1 MTNSFKTLVWVIFE
15 FVLIFILLSM
25 PGSDIQGTS
34 WISIILHLPFADKI
48 IHIGLFGSLA
58 LSLFSHLEQY
68 SNISFRSTRTKALSL
83 ILCIVFGI
91 GMEFYQKYFVPS
103 RGFEVGD
110 MLADAMGAL
119 LALPFFNMV
128 KHYIQPKLKSI

>member
-1 MTNSFKTLVWVIFE
+1 MTNSFKTLAWVIFE

-25 PGSDIQGTS
+25 PAGNTPGNN
-34 WISIILHLPFADKI
+34 WISYLLQLPFADKV

-58 LSLFSHLEQY
+58 LSLFSHFEQY
-68 SNISFRSTRTKALSL
+68 SKASFQTTRTKALSL

-91 GMEFYQKYFVPS
+91 GMEYYQKYFVPS

-110 MLADAMGAL
+110 MLADTMGAL

-128 KHYIQPKLKSI
+128 KHFIQPKAKSI

>member
-25 PGSDIQGTS
+25 PGSEIQCTS

-48 IHIGLFGSLA
+48 IHMGLFGSLA
-58 LSLFSHLEQY
+58 LSLFFHFEQY

-83 ILCIVFGI
+83 IACILYGI

-103 RGFEVGD
+103 RSLDVID

>member
-25 PGSDIQGTS
+25 PSSGEPGTGWLS
-34 WISIILHLPFADKI
+34 YLLELPYADKI
-48 IHIGLFGSLA
+48 IHVGLFGSLV
-58 LSLFSHLEQY
+58 LSLFFHFEQY
-68 SNISFRSTRTKALSL
+68 SNVSFRSTRTKALSL

-91 GMEFYQKYFVPS
+91 GMEFYQKYFVPT

-110 MLADAMGAL
+110 MLADATGAL
-119 LALPFFNMV
+119 LALPFFNWV
-128 KHYIQPKLKSI
+128 KHFIQPKVKSI

>member
-25 PGSDIQGTS
+25 PGSEIQGTS

-48 IHIGLFGSLA
+48 IHMGLFGSLA
-58 LSLFSHLEQY
+58 LSLFSHFEQY

-83 ILCIVFGI
+83 ILCILFGI

-103 RGFEVGD
+103 RSLDVID

>member
-1 MTNSFKTLVWVIFE
+1 MTNSFKTFVWVIFE

-25 PGSDIQGTS
+25 PSSGEPGTGWLS
-34 WISIILHLPFADKI
+34 YLLELPYADKV
-48 IHIGLFGSLA
+48 IHVGLFGSLA

-103 RGFEVGD
+103 RSLDVID

>member
-1 MTNSFKTLVWVIFE
+1 MTNSFKTLAWVIFE

-25 PGSDIQGTS
+25 PAGNTPGNK
-34 WISIILHLPFADKI
+34 WILYLLQLPFADKV

>member
-25 PGSDIQGTS
+25 PSSGEQGTGLVS
-34 WISIILHLPFADKI
+34 FILSLPFADKV
-48 IHIGLFGSLA
+48 IHMILFGSLA
-58 LSLFSHLEQY
+58 LSIFSHFEQY
-68 SNISFRSTRTKALSL
+68 SNISIRSTRTKAVSL
-83 ILCIVFGI
+83 IVCILYGI

-110 MLADAMGAL
+110 MLADATGAL
-119 LALPFFNMV
+119 LGLPFFNMV
-128 KHYIQPKLKSI
+128 KHFIQPKSKKL

>member
-25 PGSDIQGTS
+25 PSSGEPGIGWLSY
-34 WISIILHLPFADKI
+34 LLELPYADKI
-48 IHIGLFGSLA
+48 IHVGLFGSLA
-58 LSLFSHLEQY
+58 LSLFFHFEQY
-68 SNISFRSTRTKALSL
+68 SNVSFRSTRAKALSL

-103 RGFEVGD
+103 RGFELGD
-110 MLADAMGAL
+110 MLADAIGAL

-128 KHYIQPKLKSI
+128 KHFIQPKAKSI

>member
-25 PGSDIQGTS
+25 PSSGEQGTGLVS
-34 WISIILHLPFADKI
+34 FILSLPFADKV
-48 IHIGLFGSLA
+48 IHMILFGSLA
-58 LSLFSHLEQY
+58 LSIFSHFEQY
-68 SNISFRSTRTKALSL
+68 SNISFKSTRTKAVSL
-83 ILCIVFGI
+83 IVCILYGI

-110 MLADAMGAL
+110 MLADATGAL
-119 LALPFFNMV
+119 LGLPFFNMV
-128 KHYIQPKLKSI
+128 KHFIQPKSKKL

>member
-1 MTNSFKTLVWVIFE
+1 MTNSFKTFVWVIFE

-25 PGSDIQGTS
+25 PSSGEPGTGWLSYLLELPYSD
-34 WISIILHLPFADKI
+34 KV
-48 IHIGLFGSLA
+48 IHVGLFGSLA

-83 ILCIVFGI
+83 ILCILFGI

-103 RGFEVGD
+103 RGLDVID
-110 MLADAMGAL
+110 MLADAAGAL

>member
-25 PGSDIQGTS
+25 PGSEIQGTS

-48 IHIGLFGSLA
+48 IHMGLFGSLA
-58 LSLFSHLEQY
+58 LSLFFHFEQY

-83 ILCIVFGI
+83 IACILYGI

-103 RGFEVGD
+103 RSLDVID
-110 MLADAMGAL
+110 MLADAMGSL
-119 LALPFFNMV
+119 LALPFFNGV
-128 KHYIQPKLKSI
+128 KHFIQPKLKSI

>member
-25 PGSDIQGTS
+25 PGSEIQGTS

-48 IHIGLFGSLA
+48 IHMGLFGSLA
-58 LSLFSHLEQY
+58 LSLFSHFEQY

-83 ILCIVFGI
+83 ILCILFGI

-110 MLADAMGAL
+110 MLADATGAL
-119 LALPFFNMV
+119 VALPFFNWV
-128 KHYIQPKLKSI
+128 RHFIQPKAKSI

>member
-1 MTNSFKTLVWVIFE
+1 MTNSFKTFIWVIFE

-25 PGSDIQGTS
+25 PSSGEPGKG
-34 WISIILHLPFADKI
+34 WISYLLELPFADKI
-48 IHIGLFGSLA
+48 IHVGLFGSLA
-58 LSLFSHLEQY
+58 LSLFFHLEQY

-110 MLADAMGAL
+110 MLADATGAL
-119 LALPFFNMV
+119 LALHFFNGV
-128 KHYIQPKLKSI
+128 KRFIQPKVKSI

>member
-1 MTNSFKTLVWVIFE
+1 MTNSFKTFIWVIFE

-25 PGSDIQGTS
+25 PGGDIEGTS
-34 WISIILHLPFADKI
+34 WMSFILHLPFADKV
-48 IHIGLFGSLA
+48 IHMGLFGSLA
-58 LSLFSHLEQY
+58 LSIFFHFEQY
-68 SNISFRSTRTKALSL
+68 LNISFRSTRTKALSL
-83 ILCIVFGI
+83 IVCILFGI

-103 RGFEVGD
+103 RSLDVID

-128 KHYIQPKLKSI
+128 KHYIQPKLKSL

>member
-25 PGSDIQGTS
+25 PGSEIQGTS

-48 IHIGLFGSLA
+48 IHMGLFGSLA
-58 LSLFSHLEQY
+58 LSLFSHFEQY

-83 ILCIVFGI
+83 ILCILFGI

-119 LALPFFNMV
+119 VALPFFNWV
-128 KHYIQPKLKSI
+128 KQFIQLKAKSI

>member
-1 MTNSFKTLVWVIFE
+1 MTNSFKTFVWVIFE

-25 PGSDIQGTS
+25 PSSDIQGTS

-48 IHIGLFGSLA
+48 IHMGLFGSLA
-58 LSLFSHLEQY
+58 LSLFSHFEQY

-83 ILCIVFGI
+83 ILCILFGI

-110 MLADAMGAL
+110 MLADAMGVL

-128 KHYIQPKLKSI
+128 KHFIQPKAKSL